1 MNRLLPLLMAAMLLL
16 PAPVEV
22 SNDPPDVKIV
32 APYYIVVDADDPS
45 IVFYGRDVDERNIPA
60 STMKIMTCILA
71 IEHVEDYSETVVVT
85 QQAANMKE
93 TNSLMK
99 MFAGETLSIDQL
111 LHGLMLVSGNDAALM
126 LATHIAGG
134 VAEYTDLANAKAAE
148 LGMVNTHFLNASGAF
163 RGGQYSTARDMA
175 LLTAYAL
182 KNEKFLEIISTVTYT
197 IEPNGPRKKTSV
209 LKNTNRLISDDPE
222 TGAAYCSLCIGGK
235 TGSTLNGGKC
245 LVAAAELDGARVI
258 VVLIGAD
265 DLNSYDVNRRMP
277 KVFANAK
284 FLLEYTLEN
293 DYTPVTPGFLDFTYS
308 IEVASAVG
316 AAPLAVSAR
325 FDESA
330 VRRLPNAM
338 AKELAADITQ
348 MEVTTELYDAL
359 ADAKA
364 GDVVGSISCTYQGY
378 ALFSGEL
385 VAESDAVVTPMPT
398 VEQLTNTPEPTPQAE
413 ADDRLAN
420 IHPGVFVFGGLSV
433 LLTASMVALGVMIIK
448 KRRS

>member
-45 IVFYGRDVDERNIPA
+45 IVFYERDPDERWIPA
-60 STMKIMTCILA
+60 STMKIMTCILT
-71 IEHVEDYSETVVVT
+71 IEHVEDYDEPVVVT
-85 QQAANMKE
+85 KQAANMKE

-99 MFAGETLSIDQL
+99 MYAGETLTVDQL

-148 LGMVNTHFLNASGAF
+148 LGMVNSHFLNASGAF

-209 LKNTNRLISDDPE
+209 LKSTNRLISDDPE

-308 IEVASAVG
+308 VEVASAAG

-398 VEQLTNTPEPTPQAE
+398 VEQLTNTPEPAPQAE